1 IDDLAIWPPTSTAFQ
16 SCRGCS
22 SSGIRTRLLRVTS
35 ATPRTTTTPPKTAS
49 GAQGGKADPTF
60 LGASGFGANRGT
72 VFGFSVFGRFRP
84 SPAAGAGR
92 HNTVSALRHQ
102 PSRTIDGTRMS
113 LLNRVER
120 RVRAIRQEMPVAAIL
135 RILKASTKKSTR
147 QDAPPIARELG
158 RA

>member
-1 IDDLAIWPPTSTAFQ
+1 LH
-16 SCRGCS
+16 
-22 SSGIRTRLLRVTS
+22 SSGLGPGWGGGTRAPPGT
-35 ATPRTTTTPPKTAS
+35 APPPPKTAS

-84 SPAAGAGR
+84 CPAARAGR

-120 RVRAIRQEMPVAAIL
+120 RVRAIRQGKPVPGHL
-135 RILKASTKKSTR
+135 
-147 QDAPPIARELG
+147 
-158 RA
+158 